1 MTQYDE
7 KRIRDDP
14 IRQPPSKQNL
24 ERNHENHD
32 KSYYYSNQI
41 IKEIPFPKSERYI
54 RTNWQK
60 IQKSKKSPKFQKIKK
75 KILKSKKPSKN
86 FKNSKT
92 LRLQKVQKFQK
103 GPKKDYIVATEAI

>member
-60 IQKSKKSPKFQKIKK
+60 IQKSKKSLKIQKIKK
-75 KILKSKKPSKN
+75 N
-86 FKNSKT
+86 
-92 LRLQKVQKFQK
+92 
-103 GPKKDYIVATEAI
+103 PKK

>member
-60 IQKSKKSPKFQKIKK
+60 SKKVSPKFQKFQ
-75 KILKSKKPSKN
+75 N
-86 FKNSKT
+86 

>member
-1 MTQYDE
+1 MTSL
-7 KRIRDDP
+7 K
-14 IRQPPSKQNL
+14 QPPSKQNL

-60 IQKSKKSPKFQKIKK
+60 IQKSKKSPKFQKFQ
-75 KILKSKKPSKN
+75 N
-86 FKNSKT
+86 